1 MQLTMISN
9 PAAMEQAIAELAR
22 ACEEDIAKSDRPTD
36 SFPLK
41 AIIPL
46 FVIDVN
52 RLDGWKDRVAPEL
65 WQPLA
70 TLTNRCF
77 VCPTDEAGMQS
88 KYYALDQKDLMDF
101 RTGLAHLKN
110 HPCNQARPDFE

>member
-41 AIIPL
+41 A
-46 FVIDVN
+46 VG
-52 RLDGWKDRVAPEL
+52 RMERSGRSRA
-65 WQPLA
+65 LA
-70 TLTNRCF
+70 AARD
-77 VCPTDEAGMQS
+77 TD
-88 KYYALDQKDLMDF
+88 
-101 RTGLAHLKN
+101 
-110 HPCNQARPDFE
+110 